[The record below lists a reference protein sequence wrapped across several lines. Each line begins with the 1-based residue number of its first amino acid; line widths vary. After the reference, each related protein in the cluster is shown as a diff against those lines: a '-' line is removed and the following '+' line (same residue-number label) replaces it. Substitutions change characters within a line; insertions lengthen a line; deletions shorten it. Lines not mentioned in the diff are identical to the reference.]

1 VASKS
6 VYYGI
11 HSAIRIKA
19 NQNIIRLIPG
29 KSKKKNIK
37 RKISTLKRQI
47 CMSRYKKREPERTD
61 WRKLRLLHKMIAWSE
76 IPKSHFLPTDNI
88 NNNK

>member
-29 KSKKKNIK
+29 KSKKKKHKKKNINIK
-37 RKISTLKRQI
+37 KTNMYEQI
-47 CMSRYKKREPERTD
+47 
-61 WRKLRLLHKMIAWSE
+61 
-76 IPKSHFLPTDNI
+76 
-88 NNNK
+88 